1 MLHTECFFFFFLFHL
16 CSCWESN
23 GARTHANTLRSRVS
37 QRHQLLH
44 GVTHIHCDA
53 SFFPSPRGPSRAQGG
68 RKKKKKNPVVYVH
81 FLSVLI
87 VWGGTWT
94 VIPAENNTSFS
105 PVKPS
110 VRPHHREQALRI
122 RDIISLPGKVA
133 HSIFPA
139 TLHYG
144 VVLWRR
150 WGRGKKEKICVS
162 VAPKHIAGLH

>member
-1 MLHTECFFFFFLFHL
+1 MLHTECFFFFYFI
-16 CSCWESN
+16 C
-23 GARTHANTLRSRVS
+23 ARVERVTELAHTPTHSAQGSLSGTSYSTVS
-37 QRHQLLH
+37 LISIAMQ
-44 GVTHIHCDA
+44 V
-53 SFFPSPRGPSRAQGG
+53 FFPSPPWTLEGPR
-68 RKKKKKNPVVYVH
+68 RKEKKKKNPVVYVH